1 LQQSVI
7 QIRVGGSNPNQVIP
21 RSSSLSKDELSLTIQ
36 DLLNEKLSILTKEIS
51 SYASKESVEKVSQS
65 LTERE
70 AYLLGE
76 LQQVRDKL
84 SLVQVIFS
92 NLEYT
97 LKLVI

>member
-1 LQQSVI
+1 MQQSVI
-7 QIRVGGSNPNQVIP
+7 QNRVGGSNPNQVIP

-36 DLLNEKLSILTKEIS
+36 DLLNEKLSILTKEMS
-51 SYASKESVEKVSQS
+51 NCASRESVEKVSQS